1 MRRVYYWVAILLAAL
16 PVIAEAQSPPGWHKV
31 CKDSLQGANVMEA
44 LRFLK
49 EQGREIRQQIVVG
62 VIDTGVDTA
71 AVDLKDALWRNE
83 KEILNGK
90 DDDHNGYVDDL
101 HGWNFL
107 GTADASFNMTSAGSE
122 EFREFKRLYPKYK
135 NIVSGKPADA
145 EEYAYYQK
153 MRKKAGIDSYIKF
166 YEYTSVKDKA
176 YRCADS
182 LLATL
187 PQVSKDTLT
196 VGGLMNLPVEGKEWE
211 NVFKVLLADIY
222 RSGRSV
228 SWNALFEK
236 HRKDFALMKQR
247 LDGIENDADKRLMM
261 GDDMD
266 NPDDRFYGNNCLQV
280 EGCEHGTFVAGVI
293 AGQGVADASV
303 TGVFPQASVMVIR
316 AVPDGDE
323 YDKDIASAIR
333 YAVDNGAKVINMSLG
348 KYVSPRADMV
358 GWAIDYAARHDV
370 LIVQAAGNNGLNVDS
385 IPVFPMARDAM
396 GKRYPNYIR
405 VGASDVMGRR
415 CAFSNYGVS
424 EVDLFA
430 PGEDV
435 TSVIPGNS
443 YMTAE
448 GTSVAAPVVS
458 GIAAML
464 RAYFPEL
471 TASQVKEILKQS
483 VRPMLTD
490 GKRYSSSGGI
500 VDALAAVKLAIKYRL

>member
-1 MRRVYYWVAILLAAL
+1 
-16 PVIAEAQSPPGWHKV
+16 
-31 CKDSLQGANVMEA
+31 
-44 LRFLK
+44 
-49 EQGREIRQQIVVG
+49 
-62 VIDTGVDTA
+62 
-71 AVDLKDALWRNE
+71 
-83 KEILNGK
+83 
-90 DDDHNGYVDDL
+90 
-101 HGWNFL
+101 
-107 GTADASFNMTSAGSE
+107 
-122 EFREFKRLYPKYK
+122 
-135 NIVSGKPADA
+135 
-145 EEYAYYQK
+145 
-153 MRKKAGIDSYIKF
+153 
-166 YEYTSVKDKA
+166 
-176 YRCADS
+176 
-182 LLATL
+182 
-187 PQVSKDTLT
+187 
-196 VGGLMNLPVEGKEWE
+196 
-211 NVFKVLLADIY
+211 
-222 RSGRSV
+222 
-228 SWNALFEK
+228 
-236 HRKDFALMKQR
+236 MKQR

-333 YAVDNGAKVINMSLG
+333 YAVDNGAKVINLSLG

-370 LIVQAAGNNGLNVDS
+370 LIVQAAGNSGLNIDS
-385 IPVFPMARDAM
+385 ILVFPMARDAM

-430 PGEDV
+430 PGEEV

-443 YMTAE
+443 YMISE